1 VTSEAL
7 PVVYILNIIEQGAS
21 KQMHNEFEEERNFES
36 IMWLVALAIEVI
48 LFLFI
53 VFKILS
59 I

>member
-1 VTSEAL
+1 VTSKAL
-7 PVVYILNIIEQGAS
+7 LVVYILNIIEQGAS
-21 KQMHNEFEEERNFES
+21 RQMHNEFNEERDFES

-53 VFKILS
+53 VVKIFS